1 MHTHICHTFG
11 AESKALYV
19 YIWYAANW
27 DAKTHAN
34 IPSILCQ
41 TNRRRNLNPRNS
53 QVFIGCVSVYLSE
66 RKFSSLFILWFL
78 LLFFLNCIY
87 LKSGHFCKFA
97 LMFFQWKNKRILFC
111 PSSKIKAFCKSKK
124 KRLKN
129 KMNEL
134 ISFELDIVVGVT
146 IIPYSLQQRKEN
158 WELQLRNNQHCVSII
173 IYLFGVGLWFVHCH
187 RHRRRFNSPIFWVDV
202 KIENEV
208 IVTM

>member
-1 MHTHICHTFG
+1 MPI
-11 AESKALYV
+11 EQ
-19 YIWYAANW
+19 NQ
-27 DAKTHAN
+27 
-34 IPSILCQ
+34 SILQ
-41 TNRRRNLNPRNS
+41 K
-53 QVFIGCVSVYLSE
+53 Q
-66 RKFSSLFILWFL
+66 
-78 LLFFLNCIY
+78 
-87 LKSGHFCKFA
+87 
-97 LMFFQWKNKRILFC
+97 
-111 PSSKIKAFCKSKK
+111 K

-146 IIPYSLQQRKEN
+146 IIPYSLQHRKEN

-187 RHRRRFNSPIFWVDV
+187 RHRRRFNSPNFWVDV